1 MTRRG
6 MISIAM
12 IVFGLILMGVSYFAG
27 AAPWCADGVACS
39 NPEVEWSPAIFVFG
53 VMLAISS
60 ALYYEIAK
68 DPVAKERVAKDEH
81 GDP

>member
-1 MTRRG
+1 MTRRA

-12 IVFGLILMGVSYFAG
+12 IVVGLTLMGISYFGG
-27 AAPWCADGVACS
+27 AAPWCADAVACS
-39 NPEVEWSPAIFVFG
+39 NPAVEWSPALFVIG

-68 DPVAKERVAKDEH
+68 DPAARERVAKDEP
-81 GDP
+81 GEP

>member
-12 IVFGLILMGVSYFAG
+12 IVIGLILMGLSYFGG

-39 NPEVEWSPAIFVFG
+39 NPEIEWSPALFVFG

-68 DPVAKERVAKDEH
+68 GPATKESVAKDEP
-81 GDP
+81 GEP